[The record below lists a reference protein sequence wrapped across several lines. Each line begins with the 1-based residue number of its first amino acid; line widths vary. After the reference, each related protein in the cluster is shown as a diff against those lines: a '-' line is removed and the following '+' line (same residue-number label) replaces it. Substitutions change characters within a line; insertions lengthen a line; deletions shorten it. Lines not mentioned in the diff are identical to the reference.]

1 MTDSLKY
8 SIGALA
14 LLIGLFLY
22 NQSVQKSHSIS
33 GESIFTGNNEDV
45 FRVVISEFDKSVELV
60 RADSTWTI
68 SQADTLLIKENQ
80 IKNLFDRLLA
90 VEQEMLITSKDEKW
104 EKFGVDDSLGRHL
117 QVYGEDDQELLHYIF
132 GNSGQDYQHNYIRE
146 SKSSDVYRT
155 NDNVYF
161 LVNSNATYW
170 GQESP
175 KPEQEEKEI

>member
-90 VEQEMLITSKDEKW
+90 VEQEMLITSKEEKW

-117 QVYGEDDQELLHYIF
+117 QVYGESDRELLHYVF

-170 GQESP
+170 GKESQ

>member
-80 IKNLFDRLLA
+80 IKNLFDR
-90 VEQEMLITSKDEKW
+90 
-104 EKFGVDDSLGRHL
+104 KFSINTPRLDVFDFRKS
-117 QVYGEDDQELLHYIF
+117 YG
-132 GNSGQDYQHNYIRE
+132 S
-146 SKSSDVYRT
+146 
-155 NDNVYF
+155 
-161 LVNSNATYW
+161 
-170 GQESP
+170 
-175 KPEQEEKEI
+175 

>member
-170 GQESP
+170 GKESP